1 MNSQIKIIINNKEIT
16 TSKGKNVLE
25 VALDNGIYI
34 PHLCHHPSIP
44 PFGSC
49 KLCIVEHNGE
59 IVSSCTLKAE
69 QGMKINTENEKIIQR
84 RRLAMELI
92 LAAHPEDCSTCTK
105 YGNCELQTLIQYL
118 GVSAEGQ
125 YRRNKDFILD
135 DSNPLYNNDF
145 FRCVLCGR
153 CVRVCE
159 KVRGVKVLDYLKK
172 DGETYAGVP
181 LGEGLIDN
189 DCRFC
194 GACIEVCPTG
204 AIMDKAIYIDRTKTK
219 AVSYTHLDVYK
230 RQNQRRSYF
239 SRRTELNFGR
249 GSEKWLYRAG

>member
-1 MNSQIKIIINNKEIT
+1 MHFEGRT
-16 TSKGKNVLE
+16 
-25 VALDNGIYI
+25 
-34 PHLCHHPSIP
+34 
-44 PFGSC
+44 
-49 KLCIVEHNGE
+49 
-59 IVSSCTLKAE
+59 
-69 QGMKINTENEKIIQR
+69 GMKINTENEKIIQR

-159 KVRGVKVLDYLKK
+159 KVRGVKVLDYLKRMGK
-172 DGETYAGVP
+172 HMLVFP
-181 LGEGLIDN
+181 
-189 DCRFC
+189 
-194 GACIEVCPTG
+194 
-204 AIMDKAIYIDRTKTK
+204 
-219 AVSYTHLDVYK
+219 
-230 RQNQRRSYF
+230 RRRPY
-239 SRRTELNFGR
+239 
-249 GSEKWLYRAG
+249 